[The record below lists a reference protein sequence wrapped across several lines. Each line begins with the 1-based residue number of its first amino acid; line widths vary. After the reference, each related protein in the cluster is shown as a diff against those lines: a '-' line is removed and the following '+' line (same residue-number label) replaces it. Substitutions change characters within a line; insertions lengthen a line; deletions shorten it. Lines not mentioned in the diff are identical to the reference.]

1 MKNTGCA
8 GGRVGLLAHGTGI
21 RRATPAPKRPLAAVA
36 FLAFLLAAGSLS
48 AQGGV
53 SYERLRAADDEPGN
67 WLMYSGQYDSQ
78 RFSRLDEINRS
89 NAADL
94 QLRWVHQLPTLG
106 RVETTPLVVDEVM
119 YATTPDNVVIALDAR
134 TGRRYWS
141 YAHELPDQLALCCG
155 KQNRGVAIQGD
166 RLYMGTVDAHLLALD
181 AKTGAVI
188 WDTEVGSPRT
198 GHSITAAPMIIGDLV
213 ITGIGGGEYGI
224 RGFLDA
230 YDADSGELRWRT
242 YTIPG
247 PGEPG
252 NETWEG
258 DSWKTGGAPTWM
270 TGSYDPEL
278 DLLYWGTGNPG
289 PDWNGEVRE
298 GDNLHSDSVLA
309 IRPDTGEIVW
319 TFQFTPHDV
328 HDWDAC
334 QVPILFDAEY
344 QGQQH
349 KLMAFA
355 NRNAFFYLLDR
366 ETGEFLFAREFAR
379 QTWAEGIDQD
389 TGRPIR
395 VPNMLPSEEGTLV
408 SPTIGGAA
416 NWFSPTYS
424 PDTGLFYIQA
434 YDAEMLYYMAEAEY
448 EEGELFVG
456 GYGKPAG
463 PADQYVS
470 AVRALDP
477 LTGDRVWEYRVQ
489 PRSRSG
495 LLATKGGL
503 VFGGSVA
510 GIFYAL
516 DAETGD
522 ELWHRRLGGDVH
534 AAPISYEAGGQQ
546 HVTLAAGR
554 ALFTFALPA
563 E

>member
-1 MKNTGCA
+1 MPRMNETETP
-8 GGRVGLLAHGTGI
+8 VGVRILLVLL
-21 RRATPAPKRPLAAVA
+21 PLVLAASGA
-36 FLAFLLAAGSLS
+36 F
-48 AQGGV
+48 AQREV
-53 SYERLRAADDEPGN
+53 SYERLRAAADEPGN

-78 RFSRLDEINRS
+78 RFSRLDDIDPS
-89 NAADL
+89 NAANL

-106 RVETTPLVVDEVM
+106 QVETTPLVVDEVM
-119 YATTPDNVVIALDAR
+119 YATTPDNIVLALDAS
-134 TGRRYWS
+134 TGQRYWT
-141 YAHELPDQLALCCG
+141 YTHDVPDQLALCCR
-155 KQNRGVAIQGD
+155 KQSRGVSVLGE
-166 RLYMGTVDAHLLALD
+166 RLYMGTIDARLVALD
-181 AKTGAVI
+181 AKTGGLI
-188 WDTEVGSPRT
+188 WDTRVGSPLS
-198 GHSITAAPMIIGDLV
+198 GHSITASPMIIRDLV

-230 YDADSGELRWRT
+230 YDADTGELRWRT

-252 NETWEG
+252 NDTWEG
-258 DSWKTGGAPTWM
+258 ESWKTGGAPTWM

-334 QVPILFDAEY
+334 QVPVLFDAEY
-344 QGQQH
+344 QGRQR

-366 ETGEFLFAREFAR
+366 ETGEFLFAREFAK
-379 QTWAEGIDQD
+379 QTWAEGIDAD

-395 VPNMLPSEEGTLV
+395 VPDMFPTEAGRLV
-408 SPTIGGAA
+408 SPPIGGAA

-434 YDAEMLYYMAEAEY
+434 FDAGQLYYMAEAEY

-456 GYGKPAG
+456 GYGKPAA
-463 PADQYVS
+463 PADTYVS

-477 LTGDRVWEYRVQ
+477 LTGDRKWEYRVQ
-489 PRSRSG
+489 PRSTSG
-495 LLATKGGL
+495 LLATKGGV

-516 DAETGD
+516 DAGSGE
-522 ELWHRRLGGDVH
+522 ELWHRRLGGNVH
-534 AAPISYEAGGQQ
+534 AAPMSYEAGGQQ
-546 HVTLAAGR
+546 HVTIAAGQ
-554 ALFTFALPA
+554 ALFTFALPV

>member
-1 MKNTGCA
+1 MTN
-8 GGRVGLLAHGTGI
+8 GTKT
-21 RRATPAPKRPLAAVA
+21 AALAAS
-36 FLAFLLAAGSLS
+36 LLLAAAGVS

-53 SYERLRAADDEPGN
+53 SYERLEAAADEPAN
-67 WLMYSGQYDSQ
+67 WLMYSGEFNSQ
-78 RFSRLDEINRS
+78 RFSRLDEIDRS
-89 NAADL
+89 NAGDL
-94 QLRWVHQLPTLG
+94 QLRWVRQLPTLG
-106 RVETTPLVVDEVM
+106 RVETTPLVIDEVM
-119 YATTPDNVVIALDAR
+119 YATTADNVVIALDAR
-134 TGRRYWS
+134 TGQRYWS
-141 YAHELPDQLALCCG
+141 YVHELPDQLALCCG
-155 KQNRGVAIQGD
+155 KQNRGVAVRGE
-166 RLYMGTVDAHLLALD
+166 RLYMGTIDGRLVSLD
-181 AKTGAVI
+181 AKTGAAI
-188 WDTEVGSPRT
+188 WNTAVGSPRS
-198 GHSITAAPMIIGDLV
+198 GHSITAAPMIIRDLV

-270 TGSYDPEL
+270 TGSYDPDL

-344 QGQQH
+344 QGEQR

-379 QTWAEGIDQD
+379 QTWAEGIDQE

-395 VPNMLPSEEGTLV
+395 VPNMFPSEEGTLV
-408 SPTIGGAA
+408 APTIGGAA

-463 PADQYVS
+463 PGDQYVS

-477 LTGDRVWEYRVQ
+477 LTGDRVWEYQVQ
-489 PRSRSG
+489 PRSTSG

-516 DAETGD
+516 DAESGE
-522 ELWHRRLGGDVH
+522 ELWHRRLGGNVF

-546 HVTLAAGR
+546 HVTIAAGR

>member
-1 MKNTGCA
+1 MTNTGCA
-8 GGRVGLLAHGTGI
+8 GVPAGM
-21 RRATPAPKRPLAAVA
+21 RRAAPAPKKRTVAVAAAALLFAAVHV
-36 FLAFLLAAGSLS
+36 F
-48 AQGGV
+48 AQSEV
-53 SYERLRAADDEPGN
+53 TYERLKAAADEPGN

-78 RFSRLDEINRS
+78 RFSGLDEIDRS
-89 NAADL
+89 NASEL
-94 QLRWVHQLPTLG
+94 ELRWVHQLRTLG
-106 RVETTPLVVDEVM
+106 RVETTPIVVDDVM
-119 YATTPDNVVIALDAR
+119 FATTADNAVVAMDAR
-134 TGRRYWS
+134 TGLAFWTYT
-141 YAHELPDQLALCCG
+141 HDVPDQLSLCCG
-155 KQNRGVAIQGD
+155 KQSRGVSILGD
-166 RLYMGTVDAHLLALD
+166 RLYMGTIDARILALD
-181 AKTGAVI
+181 AATGAKI
-188 WDTEVGSPRT
+188 WDTEVASHRSGN
-198 GHSITAAPMIIGDLV
+198 SITAAPLIVDDLV

-230 YDADSGELRWRT
+230 YDAKTGELRWRT

-278 DLLYWGTGNPG
+278 DLVYWGTGNPG

-309 IRPDTGEIVW
+309 IRPATGEIVW
-319 TFQFTPHDV
+319 AFQFTPHDV

-334 QVPILFDAEY
+334 QVPVLFDAEY
-344 QGQQH
+344 QGRQR

-366 ETGEFLFAREFAR
+366 ESGEFLFAREFAR
-379 QTWAEGIDQD
+379 QNWAEAIDQK

-395 VPNMLPSEEGTLV
+395 VPNMFPSEEGRLV
-408 SPTIGGAA
+408 APVIGGAA

-424 PDTGLFYIQA
+424 PDTGFFYIQA

-456 GYGKPAG
+456 GYGRPAQ
-463 PADQYVS
+463 PADRYVS
-470 AVRALDP
+470 AVRAIDP
-477 LTGDRVWEYRVQ
+477 LTGDRKWEYRVQ
-489 PRSRSG
+489 PRSTSG
-495 LLATKGGL
+495 LLATRGGL
-503 VFGGSVA
+503 VFGGSVR
-510 GIFYAL
+510 GNFYAL
-516 DAETGD
+516 NSDTGE
-522 ELWHRRLGGDVH
+522 ELWHRSLGGDIR
-534 AAPISYEAGGQQ
+534 AAPISFEAGGQQ
-546 HVTLAAGR
+546 HVTIAAGQ

-563 E
+563 SE

>member
-1 MKNTGCA
+1 MIESKT
-8 GGRVGLLAHGTGI
+8 
-21 RRATPAPKRPLAAVA
+21 KAAVRSA
-36 FLAFLLAAGSLS
+36 LPLLFVALGVS
-48 AQGGV
+48 AQSEV
-53 SYERLRAADDEPGN
+53 SYERLKAASDEPAN

-78 RFSRLDEINRS
+78 RFSRLHEIDRS
-89 NAADL
+89 NASKL

-106 RVETTPLVVDEVM
+106 RAETTPLVIDEVM

-134 TGRRYWS
+134 TGQQYWS
-141 YAHELPDQLALCCG
+141 YVHELPDQLALCCR
-155 KQNRGVAIQGD
+155 KQNRGVAIRGD
-166 RLYMGTVDAHLLALD
+166 RLYMGTIDAHLVALD

-188 WDTEVGSPRT
+188 WNTEVGSPRS
-198 GHSITAAPMIIGDLV
+198 GHSITASPMVIRDLV

-230 YDADSGELRWRT
+230 YDSATGQLRWRT
-242 YTIPG
+242 HTIPG

-252 NETWEG
+252 HDTWEG

-289 PDWNGEVRE
+289 PDWNGEVRK

-319 TFQFTPHDV
+319 AFQFTPHDV

-334 QVPILFDAEY
+334 QVPVLFDAEY
-344 QGQQH
+344 QGRQR

-379 QTWAEGIDQD
+379 QNWAEGIDQE
-389 TGRPIR
+389 TGKPIR
-395 VPNMLPSEEGTLV
+395 VPNMFPSEEGRLV
-408 SPTIGGAA
+408 APVIGGAA

-463 PADQYVS
+463 PGDQYVS
-470 AVRALDP
+470 AVRAIDP
-477 LTGDRVWEYRVQ
+477 LTGDRKWEYQVQ
-489 PRSRSG
+489 PRSTSG
-495 LLATKGGL
+495 LLATKGGV

-516 DAETGD
+516 DAETGE
-522 ELWHRRLGGDVH
+522 ELWHRRLGGNVF

-546 HVTLAAGR
+546 HVTIAAGQ
-554 ALFTFALPA
+554 ALFTFALPV

>member
-1 MKNTGCA
+1 MTA
-8 GGRVGLLAHGTGI
+8 ASMRFVPFLLGVL
-21 RRATPAPKRPLAAVA
+21 PAAAVLPGAPPVSGQNVTAERLVLAA
-36 FLAFLLAAGSLS
+36 
-48 AQGGV
+48 
-53 SYERLRAADDEPGN
+53 EEPGN

-78 RFSRLDEINRS
+78 RFSRLDEIDRS
-89 NAADL
+89 NASEL
-94 QLRWVHQLPTLG
+94 ELRWVHQLRTLG
-106 RVETTPLVVDEVM
+106 RVETTPIVVDDVM
-119 YATTPDNVVIALDAR
+119 YATTADNAVIAMDAR
-134 TGRRYWS
+134 TGLAFWTYT
-141 YAHELPDQLALCCG
+141 HEVPDQLALCCG
-155 KQNRGVAIQGD
+155 KQSRGVSILGD
-166 RLYMGTVDAHLLALD
+166 LLYMGTIDARILALD
-181 AKTGAVI
+181 AATGAKI
-188 WDTEVGSPRT
+188 WDTEVASHRT
-198 GHSITAAPMIIGDLV
+198 GNSITAAPLIVDDLV

-270 TGSYDPEL
+270 TGAYDPEL
-278 DLLYWGTGNPG
+278 DLIYWGTGNPG

-298 GDNLHSDSVLA
+298 GDNLHSDSILA
-309 IRPDTGEIVW
+309 IRPATGEIVW
-319 TFQFTPHDV
+319 AFQFTPHDV

-334 QVPILFDAEY
+334 QVPVLFDAEY
-344 QGQQH
+344 QGRQRR
-349 KLMAFA
+349 LMAFA

-379 QTWAEGIDQD
+379 QTWAEGIDQE

-395 VPNMLPSEEGTLV
+395 VPNMFPSEEGTLV
-408 SPTIGGAA
+408 APVIGGAA

-456 GYGKPAG
+456 GYGRPSQ
-463 PADQYVS
+463 PADRFVS
-470 AVRALDP
+470 AVRAIDP
-477 LTGDRVWEYRVQ
+477 LTGERKWEYRVQ
-489 PRSRSG
+489 PRSTSG
-495 LLATKGGL
+495 LLATRGGL
-503 VFGGSVA
+503 VFGGSVR
-510 GIFYAL
+510 GNFYAL
-516 DAETGD
+516 NSDTGE
-522 ELWHRRLGGDVH
+522 ELWHRSLGGNVF
-534 AAPISYEAGGQQ
+534 AAPISYEAGGRQ
-546 HVTLAAGR
+546 HVTIAAGR
-554 ALFTFALPA
+554 ALFTFALPS